1 MVKETKLY
9 DLLGVGPD
17 ADDNQLKKSYRKLA
31 MKYHPDKNKEPGA
44 QEKFKEISTAYEVLS
59 DKEKRSVYDNYGEQ
73 GLKEGGGGGRGGGDP
88 FDIFNMFFG
97 GGGGRG
103 GPRGPRKGKNVTH
116 QLPVTL
122 EQMYNGVTKKLSL
135 NRKILCPKCD
145 GEGVGAEFADRRDK
159 IQRCST
165 CNGRGIILKQRQL
178 GPGMIQQMQSQCH
191 VCGGEGERINPKYV
205 CKGCKGEKLG
215 KDKSILE
222 VHVEKGMEEG
232 QKIVFHG
239 QGDQEPGIEAG
250 DVVIILIEKKHD
262 TFERK
267 ERDLHMKME
276 IDLVDALCGLRRS
289 VMTLDD
295 RELIVSSLPGE
306 IIKDN
311 ETKMIRGEGM
321 PMKGNPFEKG
331 NLFVHFSVVYPTN
344 EWAQSAKLQ
353 ELEKLL
359 PRRSI
364 PQAALHDDAEEV
376 HVEDPEVTRRG
387 GGRGGHGHGYEGGF
401 YSHAGGMGDSDDE
414 GGPHGQ
420 GVQCQQG

>member
-1 MVKETKLY
+1 MVKETQLY
-9 DLLGVGPD
+9 DVLGVAPD
-17 ADDNQLKKSYRKLA
+17 ADDTQLKKAHRKLA

-44 QEKFKEISTAYEVLS
+44 EDKFKEISTAYEVLK
-59 DKEKRSVYDNYGEQ
+59 DKDKRSIYDKYGVQ
-73 GLKEGGGGGRGGGDP
+73 RLKESGGRGGGGDP
-88 FDIFNMFFG
+88 SDILNFFFDG
-97 GGGGRG
+97 GRGRG
-103 GPRGPRKGKNVTH
+103 GPRRPRKGKNVTH

-376 HVEDPEVTRRG
+376 HVEDPEIRRSG
-387 GGRGGHGHGYEGGF
+387 QRRYA
-401 YSHAGGMGDSDDE
+401 HAGGMGDSDDE
-414 GGPHGQ
+414 GGTQGQ
-420 GVQCQQG
+420 GVQCQQM